1 MNLLYIITGLGMGGA
16 EKQTVLIANK
26 MYEAGHNV
34 MIVSLTGETLV
45 RPNDGIQLNELK
57 LNKTPFSLF
66 KGLFEV
72 KKIIKKFKPDIVHS
86 HMFHANLFA
95 RTLRFITKI
104 PALICTAH
112 NTNEGSSLR
121 MLAYKYTDKLASL
134 STNVSQ
140 DAVDS
145 FIRKGASSPGRM
157 IVVSNGIDASQF
169 DFSMDERKAKRS
181 ELGIFNDT
189 PILLSVGRLTEA
201 KDYPN
206 LLTAFSLLIKNRSLQ
221 SFPQLFIVG
230 TGHLDGY
237 LKNMS
242 KEFGIDKYV
251 TFIGQ
256 RNDIRQLMC
265 AADIFVLSSEWEGF
279 PLVITEAMACKK
291 IIVATDAG
299 GITEA
304 LGDCGSIVP
313 IKDPNSLSQAIN
325 KMIKL
330 SDNQKEILGNKAR
343 ERIIQTNS
351 IETIIERWLSIYT
364 QFKK

>member
-34 MIVSLTGETLV
+34 MIISLTGETLV

-72 KKIIKKFKPDIVHS
+72 KKIIKKIKPDIVHS

-95 RTLRFITKI
+95 RVLRIFTKI
-104 PALICTAH
+104 ATLICTAH

-206 LLTAFSLLIKNRSLQ
+206 LLTAFSLLIKDRSLQ

>member
-34 MIVSLTGETLV
+34 MIVSLTDETLV
-45 RPNDGIQLNELK
+45 RPNDGIQLYELK

-95 RTLRFITKI
+95 RTLRLITKI

-206 LLTAFSLLIKNRSLQ
+206 LLTAFSLLIKDRSLQ

>member
-34 MIVSLTGETLV
+34 MIVSLTDETLV
-45 RPNDGIQLNELK
+45 RPNDGIQLYELK

-95 RTLRFITKI
+95 RTLRLITKI

-169 DFSMDERKAKRS
+169 NFSMDERKAKRS

-206 LLTAFSLLIKNRSLQ
+206 LLTAFSLLIKDRSLQ

-330 SDNQKEILGNKAR
+330 SDNEKEILGNKAR

>member
-1 MNLLYIITGLGMGGA
+1 
-16 EKQTVLIANK
+16 
-26 MYEAGHNV
+26 
-34 MIVSLTGETLV
+34 
-45 RPNDGIQLNELK
+45 
-57 LNKTPFSLF
+57 
-66 KGLFEV
+66 
-72 KKIIKKFKPDIVHS
+72 
-86 HMFHANLFA
+86 
-95 RTLRFITKI
+95 
-104 PALICTAH
+104 
-112 NTNEGSSLR
+112 

-206 LLTAFSLLIKNRSLQ
+206 LLTAFSLLIKDRSLQ

>member
-1 MNLLYIITGLGMGGA
+1 MGGA

-34 MIVSLTGETLV
+34 MIISLTGETLV

-104 PALICTAH
+104 PTLICTAH
-112 NTNEGSSLR
+112 STNEGSSLR

-169 DFSMDERKAKRS
+169 NFSMDERKAKRS

-206 LLTAFSLLIKNRSLQ
+206 LLTAFSLLIKDRSLQ

>member
-34 MIVSLTGETLV
+34 MIISLTGETLV

-95 RTLRFITKI
+95 RVLRIFTKI
-104 PALICTAH
+104 PTLICTAH
-112 NTNEGSSLR
+112 STNEGSPLR

-169 DFSMDERKAKRS
+169 NFSMDERKAKRS

-206 LLTAFSLLIKNRSLQ
+206 LLTAFSLLIKDRSLQ

-330 SDNQKEILGNKAR
+330 SDNEKEILGNKAR

>member
-1 MNLLYIITGLGMGGA
+1 MNLLYVITGLGMGGA

-26 MYEAGHNV
+26 MYEAGHSV
-34 MIVSLTGETLV
+34 MIISLTGETLV
-45 RPNDGIQLNELK
+45 RPNNGVKLNELK
-57 LNKTPFSLF
+57 LDKTPFSLF
-66 KGLFEV
+66 KGLFKV

-95 RTLRFITKI
+95 RVLRIFTKI
-104 PALICTAH
+104 PTLICTAH

-145 FIRKGASSPGRM
+145 FIRKGASSAGRM
-157 IVVSNGIDASQF
+157 IVVSNGIDTSQF
-169 DFSMDERKAKRS
+169 DFSVDDRNVKRS
-181 ELGIFNDT
+181 ELGIFDDT
-189 PILLSVGRLTEA
+189 PMLLSVGRLTEA

-206 LLTAFSLLIKNRSLQ
+206 LLTAFSLLIKDN
-221 SFPQLFIVG
+221 SFQHSPRLFIVG

-251 TFIGQ
+251 TFLGQ
-256 RNDIRQLMC
+256 RDDIRQLMC

-291 IIVATDAG
+291 VIVATNAG